1 MRINRMA
8 SVPLLVHDPYFSIW
22 SSAVFMMR
30 TRHTGAERKKD
41 FTAILP
47 RTENG
52 SVSWAVRMVIRS
64 FPRQA
69 WRSHRLR
76 PHIPLKMRS

>member
-22 SSAVFMMR
+22 SSADCLYDADTAHWSGKEKR
-30 TRHTGAERKKD
+30 L
-41 FTAILP
+41 TAILP

-52 SVSWAVRMVIRS
+52 SVSWAVRTVIRS
-64 FPRQA
+64 FPDK
-69 WRSHRLR
+69 
-76 PHIPLKMRS
+76 PGGYTDCDHIYL